1 MAENNNRNNIEC
13 DKTNGIFELRGIVT
27 GTKKNEFYTEG
38 TTKNHKPYRSI
49 NFGVEIESGKTI
61 YIKLFGMPQEK
72 VFFSKR
78 DKDTKKTDTQPV
90 DWKDRMTWKREGYRM
105 IGVNCGVTKKL
116 DEKGNEVNDSKT
128 LTPFDACG
136 ELRNLRDGQSVFVKG
151 NIIYSTYQG
160 KHQINFEPNQVSLM
174 TKPISFEA
182 DDFAPH
188 AFFTQTIIFQNI
200 AKSEEVENEF
210 VISAKTVGFNA
221 VEDCELFTRNSRLA
235 KTLKSVLKPYNS
247 VEVFGDI
254 IVESHVKEIEDE
266 NGWGGRNKMNHIDSS
281 TSRKL
286 MITGAEESSVDKEKY
301 TEDIIDKALA
311 VIAANR
317 NAKKE
322 FGADDDSSKSS
333 DDDWGKNKPVNYNE
347 SEDDIEF

>member
-1 MAENNNRNNIEC
+1 MAENNNRNIIEC
-13 DKTNGIFELRGIVT
+13 DKTNGTFELRGIVT
-27 GTKKNEFYTEG
+27 ATKKDEFYSEG

-78 DKDTKKTDTQPV
+78 DKDTKKTDTQAV

-116 DEKGNEVNDSKT
+116 DEKGNEVNDSKI

-136 ELRNLRDGQSVFVKG
+136 ELRNLSDGQSVFVKG
-151 NIIYSTYQG
+151 NITYSTYQG

-174 TKPISFEA
+174 TKPLNFEA
-182 DDFAPH
+182 DDFVPH
-188 AFFTQTIIFQNI
+188 ALFTQTIIFQNV

-210 VISAKTVGFNA
+210 VISAKTVGFNS
-221 VEDCELFTRNSRLA
+221 VEDCEFVTHNARLA
-235 KTLKSVLKPYNS
+235 KTFKSSVKPYNS

-254 IVESHVKEIEDE
+254 VVESHIEEVEEDD
-266 NGWGGRNKMNHIDSS
+266 GWGVSNKMKRVSS
-281 TSRKL
+281 PTVRKL
-286 MITGAEESSVDKEKY
+286 MITGADKDSLDKEKY
-301 TEDIIDKALA
+301 TEEIIDKALA

-322 FGADDDSSKSS
+322 YGASDDGSNASG
-333 DDDWGKNKPVNYNE
+333 DDWGKKKSVDYDE